1 VYRKFPLEREVKRRR
16 VGRPAKPANKRLSIW
31 VLVRLTKAEHRA
43 FRQYA
48 KQQGTTM
55 AELLRTYVLH
65 QTGIG
70 GESKQEE
77 KNDSSPK
84 GLHL

>member
-1 VYRKFPLEREVKRRR
+1 VKRRR
-16 VGRPAKPANKRLSIW
+16 VGRPAKPASERLSIW

-48 KQQGTTM
+48 KQQGATM
-55 AELLRTYVLH
+55 AQILRSYVLH
-65 QTGIG
+65 QIGIG
-70 GESKQEE
+70 GESKLEG

-84 GLHL
+84 GIHL

>member
-1 VYRKFPLEREVKRRR
+1 VKRKR
-16 VGRPAKPANKRLSIW
+16 VGRPAKPANERLSVW
-31 VLVRLTKAEHRA
+31 VLVRLTKTEHRA

-55 AELLRTYVLH
+55 AQVLRSYVLH

-70 GESKQEE
+70 DESKLEG

>member
-1 VYRKFPLEREVKRRR
+1 VKRRR
-16 VGRPAKPANKRLSIW
+16 VGRPAKPATERLSIW

-48 KQQGTTM
+48 KRQGTTM
-55 AELLRTYVLH
+55 AQVLRSYVLQ

-70 GESKQEE
+70 DESKLEG